1 MKRIKGFRL
10 FESAGVDLEKVC
22 ALYEDVRS
30 IGYLLED
37 EGIPVEYRLRLVS
50 IGRRGSLLEE
60 VVNVR
65 INNSD
70 DIRSALAIPVWGISN
85 MLREFVICVKNPE
98 PKNPPYALKRRNN
111 MELSVQE
118 AEFRKEFERYY
129 SMLTEH
135 LDYVD
140 SSFIDRVVSRPP
152 LTFEVR
158 VAAAFFM

>member
-1 MKRIKGFRL
+1 
-10 FESAGVDLEKVC
+10 VDLEKVC

-30 IGYLLED
+30 IGYLLEE

-50 IGRRGSLLEE
+50 IGRRGSLQKE
-60 VVNVR
+60 VVSVR

-70 DIRSALAIPVWGISN
+70 DIRRALAIDS
-85 MLREFVICVKNPE
+85 LREFVIFVKNPE
-98 PKNPPYALKRRNN
+98 PKNPPYALRLRNN
-111 MELSVQE
+111 NGVELSVQE
-118 AEFRKEFERYY
+118 VEFREEFERYY
-129 SMLTEH
+129 SILAEH

-158 VAAAFFM
+158 VAADFFM

>member
-30 IGYLLED
+30 IGYLLEE

-50 IGRRGSLLEE
+50 IGRRGSLQKE
-60 VVNVR
+60 VVSVR

-70 DIRSALAIPVWGISN
+70 DIRRALAIDS
-85 MLREFVICVKNPE
+85 LREFVIFVKNPE
-98 PKNPPYALKRRNN
+98 PRNPPYALRLRNN
-111 MELSVQE
+111 NGVELSVQE
-118 AEFRKEFERYY
+118 VEFREEFERYY
-129 SMLTEH
+129 SILAEH

-158 VAAAFFM
+158 VAADFFM

>member
-22 ALYEDVRS
+22 ALYEDARS
-30 IGYLLED
+30 IGYLLEE
-37 EGIPVEYRLRLVS
+37 EGIPVEYRLRMVRT
-50 IGRRGSLLEE
+50 GRGSLQKEL
-60 VVNVR
+60 VSVR

-70 DIRSALAIPVWGISN
+70 DIRRALAIDS
-85 MLREFVICVKNPE
+85 LREFVIFVKNPE
-98 PKNPPYALKRRNN
+98 PKNPPYALKMRNN
-111 MELSVQE
+111 MELNVQE

-129 SMLTEH
+129 SILAEH

-158 VAAAFFM
+158 VAADFFM

>member
-30 IGYLLED
+30 IGYLLEE
-37 EGIPVEYRLRLVS
+37 EGIPVEYRLRMVR
-50 IGRRGSLLEE
+50 IGRGSLLKEF
-60 VVNVR
+60 VSVR

-70 DIRSALAIPVWGISN
+70 DIRRALVIDS
-85 MLREFVICVKNPE
+85 LREFVIFVKNPE
-98 PKNPPYALKRRNN
+98 PKNPPYALRLRNN
-111 MELSVQE
+111 NGVELSVQE
-118 AEFRKEFERYY
+118 VEFREEFERYY
-129 SMLTEH
+129 SMLTDH

-158 VAAAFFM
+158 VAADFFM

>member
-30 IGYLLED
+30 IGYLLEE

-50 IGRRGSLLEE
+50 IGRRGSLQKE
-60 VVNVR
+60 VVSVR

-70 DIRSALAIPVWGISN
+70 DIRRALAIDS
-85 MLREFVICVKNPE
+85 LREFVIFVKNPE
-98 PKNPPYALKRRNN
+98 PKNPPYALRLRNN
-111 MELSVQE
+111 NGVELSVQE
-118 AEFRKEFERYY
+118 VEFREEFERYY
-129 SMLTEH
+129 SILAEH

-158 VAAAFFM
+158 VAADFFM

>member
-30 IGYLLED
+30 IGYLLEE
-37 EGIPVEYRLRLVS
+37 EGIPVEYRLRMVR
-50 IGRRGSLLEE
+50 IGRGSLLKEF
-60 VVNVR
+60 VSVR

-70 DIRSALAIPVWGISN
+70 DIRRALAIDS
-85 MLREFVICVKNPE
+85 LSEFVIFVKNPE
-98 PKNPPYALKRRNN
+98 PRNPPYALKLRNN

-118 AEFRKEFERYY
+118 AEFREEFERYY
-129 SMLTEH
+129 SMLTDH

-140 SSFIDRVVSRPP
+140 PGFIMQLSSNIPP

>member
-1 MKRIKGFRL
+1 M

-50 IGRRGSLLEE
+50 IGRRGSLQKE

-85 MLREFVICVKNPE
+85 MLREFVIYVKNPE
-98 PKNPPYALKRRNN
+98 PKNPPYALKMRNN
-111 MELSVQE
+111 NGGVQE
-118 AEFRKEFERYY
+118 AEFREEFERYY